1 MQRPKAQT
9 LPRLKH
15 GGKHDNA
22 GKNSSW
28 IIETAGYEVDF
39 PIVANDCR
47 PLPTTADHCRP
58 LPTKANH
65 YHLLLKTYYVSS
77 IRVETRLHQ
86 G

>member
-58 LPTKANH
+58 LPTTADQSESLPSTVEN
-65 YHLLLKTYYVSS
+65 LLCT
-77 IRVETRLHQ
+77 HW
-86 G
+86 